1 MHHFPSRV
9 QKGAPVN
16 YFLTEGAGAIGAT
29 AVFKNAPHPNTAWL
43 FARWLAPAKKARKLM
58 RWAVGLP
65 RTRRLNPL
73 TKLGLRRSIP
83 LARPS

>member
-1 MHHFPSRV
+1 V

-43 FARWLAPAKKARKLM
+43 FARWLASEEGQKAYG
-58 RWAVGLP
+58 WAVGLP
-65 RTRRLNPL
+65 RTQRLNPL